1 MTTPNQSSAQP
12 DQLNAR
18 LGVLTRREVEARIL
32 KPLIEALC
40 AEFGDQRVL
49 DLVQSIIVQI
59 AQEQG
64 RQLREQAVANDLQTF
79 AVTLADWQRDDAMV
93 IETLKSTDTE
103 FHFDV
108 KRCRY
113 AEMYRSLGMAKL
125 GNILSYRRDYALIQG
140 FNEEV
145 ELERTQ
151 TIMEGASHCDFRY
164 RVKKAPVTLQA

>member
-1 MTTPNQSSAQP
+1 MNERSPSASSP
-12 DQLNAR
+12 DQLNSR

-40 AEFGDQRVL
+40 TEFGEQKVL
-49 DLVQSIIVQI
+49 DLVQATIIRI
-59 AQEQG
+59 AQDQG
-64 RQLREQAVANDLQTF
+64 RQLREQASANDLQTF
-79 AVTLADWQRDDAMV
+79 AGTLVDWQRDDAMV
-93 IETLKSTDTE
+93 IETLKSTETE

-113 AEMYRSLGMAKL
+113 AELYRSLGMEEL
-125 GNILSYRRDYALIQG
+125 GSILSCQRDQALIQG
-140 FNEEV
+140 FNAEV

-164 RVKKAPVTLQA
+164 RVRKAPVILQ